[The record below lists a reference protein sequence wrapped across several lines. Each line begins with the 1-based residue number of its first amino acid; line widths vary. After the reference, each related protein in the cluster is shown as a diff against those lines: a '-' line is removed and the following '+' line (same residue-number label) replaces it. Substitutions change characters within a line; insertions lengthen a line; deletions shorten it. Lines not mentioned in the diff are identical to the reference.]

1 MIGIL
6 LVMILMLYSVSNL
19 IIVSSFNDL
28 EEKALDN
35 EIDRAEQILAN
46 EINQLDKTNS
56 TWATWDTTYQF
67 MQYHNQSYIDTNLTD
82 MSMNLSGLDF
92 MFFYNND
99 GNCVFGKINYPNNI
113 DEAEFSRILNVSL
126 QNSQFTKNR
135 SIINHLAG
143 ILALSD
149 SPVLLSSCAIVDS
162 GNQRPVLG
170 TLVSGR
176 ILTQEI
182 ILDISKHNNVSIDVL
197 PVQSKLIPAYIANKF
212 SNLQVFDTKIR
223 QIVSDKNMSGY
234 TGIRDIYGNP
244 TLILQVNTAREIYSQ
259 SKMAF
264 NIFMGALLFVGLIF
278 MVLILLYVDSSVLV
292 RVRQLNQSITS
303 IGQNGDISSRVPVS
317 GTDELAGFATELNN
331 MLDKLEQ
338 SQTDLQES
346 KNLYAT
352 IVEKSNDGIAIVE
365 DGLFKFANNRL
376 TEMLKYKSAEV
387 VGKPMLTFIHPDYKE
402 KTFEYYRRRI
412 SGQSAPDKYEIA
424 VLAKD
429 GDTLYIELSA
439 RVIELDKKPVDII
452 IVRDVTERKQME
464 EQLMIADRLAS
475 VGELASGIA
484 HEINNPLTGVVGFSQ
499 LLMNEKLPEPVKNDI
514 ATINREAKRA
524 AEVIKNLLIFSRK
537 HQPEIKPI
545 DINEIIKNVLSL
557 RAYEHKIS
565 NIHVML
571 FLASNL
577 PKAIGD
583 YYQIQQVFINLITN
597 AEYSMLKANKGGNLA
612 ISTSKT
618 AAEKI
623 KITFSDDG
631 IGISKEH
638 LNHIFDPFFT
648 TKDVGKGTG
657 LGLSICH
664 GIIAKHNGTIIC
676 ESKNQNGASFII
688 ELPYIQD

>member
-28 EEKALDN
+28 EEKTLNN
-35 EIDRAEQILAN
+35 EIARAEQILRN
-46 EINQLDKTNS
+46 EINHLDETNS
-56 TWATWDTTYQF
+56 TWATWDATYQF
-67 MQYHNQSYIDTNLTD
+67 MLHNNPAYVETKLTD

-99 GNCVFGKINYPNNI
+99 GNCVIGKINYPNNV
-113 DEAEFSRILNVSL
+113 DQAEFSKTLNASL
-126 QNSQFTKNR
+126 QNSQLTKNR
-135 SIINHLAG
+135 SIINHLSG
-143 ILALSD
+143 ILDLPD
-149 SPVLLSSCAIVDS
+149 TPVLLSSCAIVDS
-162 GNQRPVLG
+162 ANQGPVLG

-176 ILTQEI
+176 ILNQEKI
-182 ILDISKHNNVSIDVL
+182 REIGKHNNVSIDL
-197 PVQSKLIPAYIANKF
+197 FPVQSKLIPTYIANKF
-212 SNLQVFDTKIR
+212 SNLQTFYSKIS
-223 QIVSDKNMSGY
+223 QTVNDKTMYGY
-234 TGIRDIYGNP
+234 TGISDIYGKP

-259 SKMAF
+259 SKLAF

-292 RVRQLNQSITS
+292 RVRQLNQSITA

-317 GTDELAGFATELNN
+317 GTDELAGFAMELNN

-352 IVEKSNDGIAIVE
+352 IVEKSNDGIAIIE
-365 DGLFKFANNRL
+365 DGIFKFVNNRL
-376 TEMLKYKSAEV
+376 TEMLKYKSGEV
-387 VGKPMLTFIHPDYKE
+387 VGKPMLHFLHPDYKE

-412 SGQSAPDKYEIA
+412 SGQSAPDKYEVA
-424 VLAKD
+424 VIAKD
-429 GDTLYIELSA
+429 GETLYIEISA

-452 IVRDVTERKQME
+452 IIRDVSERKQME

-514 ATINREAKRA
+514 ATINKEAKRA

-537 HQPEIKPI
+537 HQPEIRPI

-557 RAYEHKIS
+557 RAYEHKI
-565 NIHVML
+565 NNVHVML
-571 FLASNL
+571 FLAPNL

-597 AEYSMLKANKGGNLA
+597 AEYSMLKANNGGNLA

-623 KITFSDDG
+623 RITFSDDG

-664 GIIAKHNGTIIC
+664 GIITKHNGTIAC

-688 ELPYIQD
+688 ELPYIQG